1 MAKLTKEQIQKIN
14 NSCKNGWGLDIQYF
28 MLHNEKTLIKHITIN
43 DENYLQFKIDFDYEN
58 KIILRISKFHHKIDD
73 YFATSNG
80 LGKKK
85 ILEETPASRKS
96 INKLIELTEKLT
108 DDELM
113 KINNETDV
121 IRNIMF
127 VPSEA
132 F

>member
-1 MAKLTKEQIQKIN
+1 MAKMTKEQLQKIN

-28 MLHNEKTLIKHITIN
+28 MFHNEKTLIKHITID

-58 KIILRISKFHHKIDD
+58 KIILRISKFHHKAND
-73 YFATSNG
+73 YFATSSG

-85 ILEETPASRKS
+85 ILEETPATRKS

>member
-1 MAKLTKEQIQKIN
+1 MGKITKQQIENIN
-14 NSCKNGWGLDIQYF
+14 SKCSNSWELDLRYF
-28 MLHNEKTLIKHITIN
+28 LYHSEKTLKKVIELDSEHYLEFKLDYNYKNQIGLFIN
-43 DENYLQFKIDFDYEN
+43 
-58 KIILRISKFHHKIDD
+58 KFYHKTGDN
-73 YFATSNG
+73 FATSNG

-85 ILEETPASRKS
+85 ILEETPAPRKS
-96 INKLIELTEKLT
+96 INKLIEFTKTLN

-121 IRNIMF
+121 IRSPIF

>member
-1 MAKLTKEQIQKIN
+1 MGKITREQLQKIN
-14 NSCKNGWGLDIQYF
+14 NNCRNNWELDIQYF
-28 MLHNEKTLIKHITIN
+28 IFHSEKTLKKIIELDTEHYLEFRIDYNYNNQITLFINKFYHKAN
-43 DENYLQFKIDFDYEN
+43 DE
-58 KIILRISKFHHKIDD
+58 
-73 YFATSNG
+73 FATSNG

-85 ILEETPASRKS
+85 ILEESPAPRKS
-96 INKLIELTEKLT
+96 INKLIEFTKTLT

-127 VPSEA
+127 VPSET

>member
-1 MAKLTKEQIQKIN
+1 MGKLTREQINTIN
-14 NSCKNGWGLDIQYF
+14 GKCKNGWELDIQYF
-28 MLHNEKTLIKHITIN
+28 IFHNEKTLKKVIELDSEHYLEFKLDYNFKNQIGLFIN
-43 DENYLQFKIDFDYEN
+43 
-58 KIILRISKFHHKIDD
+58 KFYHKIGDN
-73 YFATSNG
+73 FATSNG

-85 ILEETPASRKS
+85 ILEEASAPRKS
-96 INKLIELTEKLT
+96 INKLIEFTKTLN

-121 IRNIMF
+121 IRSPIF

>member
-1 MAKLTKEQIQKIN
+1 MGKITREQIQKIN
-14 NSCKNGWGLDIQYF
+14 NNCKNNWELDIQYF
-28 MLHNEKTLIKHITIN
+28 IFYSEKTLKKIIELDTEHYLEFRIDYNYNNQITLFINKFYHKAN
-43 DENYLQFKIDFDYEN
+43 DE
-58 KIILRISKFHHKIDD
+58 
-73 YFATSNG
+73 FATSNG

-85 ILEETPASRKS
+85 ILEESPAPRKS
-96 INKLIELTEKLT
+96 INKLIEFTKTLT

-127 VPSEA
+127 VPSET

>member
-1 MAKLTKEQIQKIN
+1 MGKITREQLQKIN
-14 NSCKNGWGLDIQYF
+14 NNCKNEWTFDLQYF
-28 MLHNEKTLIKHITIN
+28 LMHNEKTLIKHITID
-43 DENYLQFKIDFDYEN
+43 DENYLQFKIDYDYEN
-58 KIILRISKFHHKIDD
+58 KIILRISKFHHKAND

-85 ILEETPASRKS
+85 ILEETPSSRKS

-108 DDELM
+108 DDELI

>member
-1 MAKLTKEQIQKIN
+1 MAKLTREQIETIN
-14 NSCKNGWGLDIQYF
+14 SKCKNGWKLDIQYF
-28 MLHNEKTLIKHITIN
+28 IFHSERTLK
-43 DENYLQFKIDFDYEN
+43 
-58 KIILRISKFHHKIDD
+58 KIIELDTEHYLEFRLDYNYNNQITLFISKFYHKANDD
-73 YFATSNG
+73 FATSSG

-85 ILEETPASRKS
+85 LLEETPSTRKS
-96 INKLIELTEKLT
+96 INKLIEITEQLT

>member
-1 MAKLTKEQIQKIN
+1 MAKITREQIKKIN
-14 NSCKNGWGLDIQYF
+14 SKCQNGWELDVQYF
-28 MLHNEKTLIKHITIN
+28 IFHSEKTLKKIIEQDTEHYLEFRLDYNYNNQITLFINKFYHKAN
-43 DENYLQFKIDFDYEN
+43 DE
-58 KIILRISKFHHKIDD
+58 
-73 YFATSNG
+73 FATSNG

-85 ILEETPASRKS
+85 ILEESPAPRKS
-96 INKLIELTEKLT
+96 INKLIEFTKTLP

>member
-1 MAKLTKEQIQKIN
+1 MAKMTKEQLQRIN
-14 NSCKNGWGLDIQYF
+14 NNCKNEWTFDLQYF
-28 MLHNEKTLIKHITIN
+28 LMHNNKTLIKHITID

-58 KIILRISKFHHKIDD
+58 KIILRISKFHHKAND
-73 YFATSNG
+73 YFATSSG

-85 ILEETPASRKS
+85 ILEETPAPRKN
-96 INKLIELTEKLT
+96 INKLIELTGKLT

-121 IRNIMF
+121 IRNVIF
-127 VPSEA
+127 APSEA

>member
-1 MAKLTKEQIQKIN
+1 MAKMTKEQLQKIN

-28 MLHNEKTLIKHITIN
+28 MFHNEKTLIKHITID

-58 KIILRISKFHHKIDD
+58 KIILRISKFHHKAND
-73 YFATSNG
+73 YFATSSG
-80 LGKKK
+80 LG
-85 ILEETPASRKS
+85 
-96 INKLIELTEKLT
+96 
-108 DDELM
+108 LM

>member
-28 MLHNEKTLIKHITIN
+28 MFHNEKTLIKHITID
-43 DENYLQFKIDFDYEN
+43 DENYLQFKIDYDYEN

-73 YFATSNG
+73 TFATSSG

-85 ILEETPASRKS
+85 ILEETPVPRKN
-96 INKLIELTEKLT
+96 INKLVEQTEKLT

>member
-1 MAKLTKEQIQKIN
+1 MGKITREQIQKIN
-14 NSCKNGWGLDIQYF
+14 NNCKNNWELDIQYF
-28 MLHNEKTLIKHITIN
+28 IFHSEKTLK
-43 DENYLQFKIDFDYEN
+43 
-58 KIILRISKFHHKIDD
+58 KIIELDTEHYLEFRIDYNYNNQITLFINKFYHKANDD
-73 YFATSNG
+73 FATSNG

-85 ILEETPASRKS
+85 ILEESPAPRKS
-96 INKLIELTEKLT
+96 INKLIEFTKTLT

-127 VPSEA
+127 VPSET

>member
-1 MAKLTKEQIQKIN
+1 MAKMTKEQLQKIN
-14 NSCKNGWGLDIQYF
+14 NSCKNEWTFDLQYF
-28 MLHNEKTLIKHITIN
+28 LMHNEKTLIKHITID

-58 KIILRISKFHHKIDD
+58 KIILRISKFHHKASD
-73 YFATSNG
+73 YFATSSG

-85 ILEETPASRKS
+85 ILEETPATRKS

-108 DDELM
+108 NDELM

-121 IRNIMF
+121 IRNVIF

>member
-1 MAKLTKEQIQKIN
+1 MRKLWSVIN
-14 NSCKNGWGLDIQYF
+14 SKCKNGWGLDIQYF
-28 MLHNEKTLIKHITIN
+28 IFHTEKTLK
-43 DENYLQFKIDFDYEN
+43 
-58 KIILRISKFHHKIDD
+58 KIIELDTEHYLEFRLDYNYNNQITLFINKFYHKTNDN
-73 YFATSNG
+73 FATSSG

-85 ILEETPASRKS
+85 ILEETPATRKN
-96 INKLIELTEKLT
+96 INRLIELTEKLT